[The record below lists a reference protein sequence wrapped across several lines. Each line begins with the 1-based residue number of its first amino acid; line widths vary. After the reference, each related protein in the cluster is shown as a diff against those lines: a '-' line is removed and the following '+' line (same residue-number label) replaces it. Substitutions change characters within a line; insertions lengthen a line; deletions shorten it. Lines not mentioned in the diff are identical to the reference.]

1 MALVLDSVLLSK
13 DESDDGA
20 PVPAALLDRTWT
32 ILAKNDGYD
41 PKKPSPASSANP
53 TQANALA
60 IVAIVVGAVAYTAI
74 VVYLIYRASQI
85 LVSWLA
91 ISASSREMVRA
102 HADAM
107 TMIEAHRKR
116 EALAGAPLP
125 FDVAELAILQ
135 RLQDAQD
142 AAAKT
147 QGAAIDAASA
157 SPVEAGG
164 IGVLVALGAV
174 GLGLW
179 WWGSKAR

>member
-102 HADAM
+102 DAM

-116 EALAGAPLP
+116 EALAGGPLP

-179 WWGSKAR
+179 WWGSSKR